1 MLKPNTI
8 MWIALMLL
16 IVGGLNWG
24 LVGLFKFDLVATIFG
39 EMSIL
44 ARLVYV
50 AVAFSAII
58 ILFPTLIES
67 KSEIPNNKR

>member
-1 MLKPNTI
+1 MLKLNTVTGV
-8 MWIALMLL
+8 ALMLL

-58 ILFPTLIES
+58 ILAPTLIES
-67 KSEIPNNKR
+67 EK

>member
-1 MLKPNTI
+1 MLKLNTGI
-8 MWIALMLL
+8 WVALMLL

-44 ARLVYV
+44 DRLIYV
-50 AVAFSAII
+50 AVALSAVIV
-58 ILFPTLIES
+58 LVPALIES
-67 KSEIPNNKR
+67 KK

>member
-1 MLKPNTI
+1 MLKLNTVTGV
-8 MWIALMLL
+8 ALMLL

-58 ILFPTLIES
+58 ILAPTLI
-67 KSEIPNNKR
+67 KSEK

>member
-1 MLKPNTI
+1 MLKLNTGI
-8 MWIALMLL
+8 WVALMLL

-50 AVAFSAII
+50 AVAFSAVIV
-58 ILFPTLIES
+58 LVPALIES
-67 KSEIPNNKR
+67 KK

>member
-1 MLKPNTI
+1 MLKPNTV
-8 MWIALMLL
+8 MGVALMLL

-50 AVAFSAII
+50 AVAFSAIV
-58 ILFPTLIES
+58 ILVPTLIES
-67 KSEIPNNKR
+67 KK